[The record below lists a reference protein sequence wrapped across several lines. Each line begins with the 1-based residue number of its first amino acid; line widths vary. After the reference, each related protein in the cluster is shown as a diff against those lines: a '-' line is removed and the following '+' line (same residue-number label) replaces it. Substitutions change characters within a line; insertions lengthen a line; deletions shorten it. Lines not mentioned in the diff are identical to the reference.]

1 MKTHTLTFRFKQ
13 PATATARNTRNNSS
27 TRTGIKIT
35 ALLAL
40 TILSLATTASF
51 AANAEN
57 GKKIYESKCGGCHDT
72 RVHTR
77 PNRIVHT
84 YEDLVNRVRFCDANA
99 KTSFTESDILDVSE
113 YLNNEFYK
121 FLKMDQ

>member
-1 MKTHTLTFRFKQ
+1 MKTHILTLKMKQSTNATFGSPGTPSKSG
-13 PATATARNTRNNSS
+13 NL
-27 TRTGIKIT
+27 TGIKFIV
-35 ALLAL
+35 LLGL
-40 TILSLATTASF
+40 TTF
-51 AANAEN
+51 AANAEH

-121 FLKMDQ
+121 FLKMDH